1 MEKERYFKNGWNQ
14 IFKPVEKKT
23 AEMSSRTM
31 NKWNEK
37 NA

>member
-14 IFKPVEKKT
+14 IFKAVEKKT

-31 NKWNEK
+31 NKRNEK